1 MVSHFFMYYL
11 VLKICHKDRKEI
23 YYIRE
28 GYSFRLPDHLSM
40 ITALKKRI
48 CNSTSNIHNEN
59 DNNYEKNINHSNNTK
74 SIEHTFCNLSGY
86 LHCIQQF
93 LLISIA
99 PLVQWYNLSFFF
111 CCELSKVIYYLNKL
125 MLILILPCLFPILSS
140 VDL

>member
-1 MVSHFFMYYL
+1 MLYL
-11 VLKICHKDRKEI
+11 PL
-23 YYIRE
+23 RE

-59 DNNYEKNINHSNNTK
+59 DNNYENNNNHSNNTK
-74 SIEHTFCNLSGY
+74 SIKHTFCNLSGY
-86 LHCIQQF
+86 LYCIQQF

-99 PLVQWYNLSFFF
+99 PLVQWYNLSSFFF

-125 MLILILPCLFPILSS
+125 MLILILPFLFTILNS
-140 VDL
+140 VDI